1 MDILYIFMRAHNSA
15 GPSDTELTV
24 SSARVYNTD
33 VTGRQTSLPGYR
45 GGRGTTKDSSPRIS
59 SQNGYRCDKDV
70 EGINRERYR
79 ISGTVFV
86 PSEEMSNG
94 QLNRPTT
101 SLTSRVI
108 RRYQGAQ
115 SLNLDST
122 PSSPDSP
129 GDTCGCRIPGM
140 RSDRV
145 HPVSGNNQSPARVS
159 FQDPSRLT
167 VRHNDQRSSH
177 DQRRYRRA
185 ETVCTARPH
194 TMADYSQ
201 YSEYLYYYQTLP
213 RHQSRGSNSY
223 LSENADD
230 KVQRLETDKQSLTLQ
245 VSVLSEQVEA
255 QSEKIRELELGLD
268 ERRDRLMQAEKMLQ
282 SELLTRTSLE
292 THKLD
297 MMAEI
302 SSLKIKLASSDKDRR
317 DLDERLKISQ
327 RQIKEVESK
336 LALRDAEI
344 TELRQRL
351 VRNGTVLTPDS
362 NGAESLLNVSDRPVE
377 KEKTLDRLK
386 RKQYEVEKLKKAVDA
401 LMYSNQE
408 KDKRIE
414 ELRKLLKRYRKIE
427 EMVIQAQG
435 RKALEDMI
443 INAEDDTSST
453 SSTTPSVSDSV
464 PRDQHDG
471 YDRHHPSATST
482 PVHSHLDNGNHTPSP
497 SSNMST
503 PSHRTTG
510 LQRSNSAEDVTPT
523 NQKKKTVSNNNH
535 QEGYS
540 NGSNNNSFGT
550 LPKDRV
556 QSADLDHTEVRKS
569 RGFPSLGK
577 SLFRVKTGKRSTSAP
592 NLAHTEV
599 VTDDEDG
606 LQHVGMASD
615 IPSEVKKKKG
625 LKRFFGKLKRSG
637 SQDFHERE
645 RVEQFRRGGV
655 RATASGRI
663 GWSKELK
670 YNDDLPFS
678 RWDSERVT
686 AWMNDIGLNMYL
698 VECRRWVKNGEQ
710 LQRAS
715 AHELEKDMGVKNC
728 LHRKKL
734 QLALQAITANSKD
747 QLSILDHN
755 WVTRWL
761 DDIGLPQYKDV
772 FYDARVDGRMLH
784 FLTVDDLLAL
794 KVTSELH
801 HISIKRGIQVLRS
814 NNYNPQCLRRRPSP
828 DEGQLQNI
836 PGGVVLW
843 TNHRVMEWLRTI
855 DLSEYAPNL
864 RGSGVHGAL
873 MVLEPRFNA
882 ELFSQLLSI
891 PTNKTLLRRHLNTH
905 FVALIGNEVQ
915 IKKREA
921 ESLPGFIPL
930 VLNAKVKNRKFGL
943 FGHKRSKSDAEVD
956 SFICPMDNG
965 FSNGMTRRDKEKAEK
980 AAKEIGAFSKEIN
993 SLTNML
999 QSDLD
1004 DVPTSTV

>member
-1 MDILYIFMRAHNSA
+1 
-15 GPSDTELTV
+15 
-24 SSARVYNTD
+24 
-33 VTGRQTSLPGYR
+33 
-45 GGRGTTKDSSPRIS
+45 
-59 SQNGYRCDKDV
+59 
-70 EGINRERYR
+70 
-79 ISGTVFV
+79 
-86 PSEEMSNG
+86 
-94 QLNRPTT
+94 
-101 SLTSRVI
+101 
-108 RRYQGAQ
+108 
-115 SLNLDST
+115 
-122 PSSPDSP
+122 
-129 GDTCGCRIPGM
+129 
-140 RSDRV
+140 
-145 HPVSGNNQSPARVS
+145 
-159 FQDPSRLT
+159 
-167 VRHNDQRSSH
+167 
-177 DQRRYRRA
+177 
-185 ETVCTARPH
+185 
-194 TMADYSQ
+194 
-201 YSEYLYYYQTLP
+201 
-213 RHQSRGSNSY
+213 
-223 LSENADD
+223 
-230 KVQRLETDKQSLTLQ
+230 
-245 VSVLSEQVEA
+245 
-255 QSEKIRELELGLD
+255 
-268 ERRDRLMQAEKMLQ
+268 
-282 SELLTRTSLE
+282 
-292 THKLD
+292 

-317 DLDERLKISQ
+317 ELDERLKISQ

-362 NGAESLLNVSDRPVE
+362 NE
-377 KEKTLDRLK
+377 
-386 RKQYEVEKLKKAVDA
+386 YEVEKLKKAVDA

-408 KDKRIE
+408 KDKRID

-435 RKALEDMI
+435 RKALEEMI
-443 INAEDDTSST
+443 VNAEDDTSST

-497 SSNMST
+497 SSVMST
-503 PSHRTTG
+503 PSHRIPG
-510 LQRSNSAEDVTPT
+510 LQRSNSAEDITPT

-535 QEGYS
+535 HEGYS
-540 NGSNNNSFGT
+540 NGSNNSSF
-550 LPKDRV
+550 
-556 QSADLDHTEVRKS
+556 
-569 RGFPSLGK
+569 
-577 SLFRVKTGKRSTSAP
+577 
-592 NLAHTEV
+592 AHTEV

-801 HISIKRGIQVLRS
+801 HVSIKRGIQVLRS

-921 ESLPGFIPL
+921 ESLPGYIPL

-943 FGHKRSKSDAEVD
+943 FGHKRSKSDAEAD

-965 FSNGMTRRDKEKAEK
+965 LSNGMTRRDKEKAEK

>member
-1 MDILYIFMRAHNSA
+1 MDIVYIFMRAHTSA
-15 GPSDTELTV
+15 GPAEPSGDYC
-24 SSARVYNTD
+24 SAVA
-33 VTGRQTSLPGYR
+33 GRQSTPS
-45 GGRGTTKDSSPRIS
+45 GGGQGTVQDSSPRVIR
-59 SQNGYRCDKDV
+59 QNGYHGDKEV
-70 EGINRERYR
+70 EGLSRDIYR
-79 ISGTVFV
+79 RSAPVFAS
-86 PSEEMSNG
+86 SEEMSNG
-94 QLNRPTT
+94 QSNRA
-101 SLTSRVI
+101 LTGRVI

-145 HPVSGNNQSPARVS
+145 HPAGGSTLSPARVS
-159 FQDPSRLT
+159 FQDPTRLT
-167 VRHNDQRSSH
+167 VRHKDQRSSH
-177 DQRRYRRA
+177 EQRRYRRA

-213 RHQSRGSNSY
+213 RNQSRGSNSY

-230 KVQRLETDKQSLTLQ
+230 KVQRLETDKQSLSLQ

-317 DLDERLKISQ
+317 ELDERLKISQ

-362 NGAESLLNVSDRPVE
+362 NGSDSLLNLSDRPVE

-408 KDKRIE
+408 KDKRID

-435 RKALEDMI
+435 RKALEEMI
-443 INAEDDTSST
+443 VNAEDDTSST

-497 SSNMST
+497 SSVMST
-503 PSHRTTG
+503 PSHRIPG
-510 LQRSNSAEDVTPT
+510 LQRSNSAEDITPT

-535 QEGYS
+535 HEGYS
-540 NGSNNNSFGT
+540 NGSNNSSFGT

-592 NLAHTEV
+592 NLETRDLAHTEV

-801 HISIKRGIQVLRS
+801 HVSIKRGIQVLRS

-921 ESLPGFIPL
+921 ESLPGYIPL

-943 FGHKRSKSDAEVD
+943 FGHKRSKSDAEAD

-965 FSNGMTRRDKEKAEK
+965 LSNGMTRRDKE
-980 AAKEIGAFSKEIN
+980 I
-993 SLTNML
+993 T
-999 QSDLD
+999 
-1004 DVPTSTV
+1004 